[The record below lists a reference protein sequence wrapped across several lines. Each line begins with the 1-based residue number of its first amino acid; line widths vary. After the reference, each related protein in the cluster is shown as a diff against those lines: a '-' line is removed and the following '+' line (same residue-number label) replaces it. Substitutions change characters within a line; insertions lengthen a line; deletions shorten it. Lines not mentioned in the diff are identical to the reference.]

1 MPLGFLSPGSS
12 VAQCWILASDEIS
25 FYQVHLKELSETAKS
40 TKSPKGENNSELE
53 QRWEPIR
60 METLELNHSLRQEH
74 RGVIP
79 NVGGYEKKKPWK
91 GGLAGGGVCRRGYQH
106 RAPPQILRL
115 SLTLLLSLRRLKDV
129 LAPS

>member
-79 NVGGYEKKKPWK
+79 NVGGYEKKKTLEGQPRW
-91 GGLAGGGVCRRGYQH
+91 GRGV
-106 RAPPQILRL
+106 
-115 SLTLLLSLRRLKDV
+115 
-129 LAPS
+129 PSGVPAQGSPSNP